1 MSVCKWNINH
11 MTVSNGFK
19 FDWNSFETKVPVVI
33 TYSISFHEF
42 FTFEDLSIWLCVEIN
57 KGIVFKGEMKQ
68 HVDSS
73 IEYH

>member
-42 FTFEDLSIWLCVEIN
+42 FTFEYLSIWLCVEIN